1 MTSALSQATSEYLKR
16 TDRACHCIGLQVA
29 EQFGVTIEDLEDAA
43 LGCVFPEDPEF
54 SQPGEVI
61 YET

>member
-1 MTSALSQATSEYLKR
+1 MTSALSQATAEYLER

-29 EQFGVTIEDLEDAA
+29 EQYSVPLEELEEAA
-43 LGCVFPEDPEF
+43 LGSTFPDEAEF
-54 SQPGEVI
+54 SKPGDTI